1 MKKAIFTIFCIA
13 ALMVLTAFR
22 IASDILQKL
31 GIEQSEGQYSIQKN
45 VFNEN
50 IFSIPNAKLL
60 SSAVTS
66 DKKVLAREL
75 CIYIRQYCESDDFFA
90 AYAKERDSRKPASE
104 PPKALDAETIKQM
117 EELAKMYEEWSRN
130 NSYDAKTRESFKTQ
144 AADIRKQLE
153 TEKDP
158 HPNKTK
164 WEKEYPANPNA
175 LIRKKLEEAVSII
188 ESVDFDAT
196 TTVNKYGQRIFD
208 NPEYEKKSKKWKA
221 CYRAGKEVCDE
232 VKLFIKN
239 WLKEGIKTGTG
250 KMVGSENIN
259 TAGNKTADKQSENAT
274 NESQTLTKE
283 KKLMRNLKSK
293 VLGKAEN

>member
-1 MKKAIFTIFCIA
+1 MKKTLFTIFCIA

-45 VFNEN
+45 IFNEN

-60 SSAVTS
+60 SSAITG

-75 CIYIRQYCESDDFFA
+75 CTYIRQYCESDEFFA
-90 AYAKERDSRKPASE
+90 AYAKERDSRKPTSE

-130 NSYDAKTRESFKTQ
+130 NSYDAKTRESFKSQ

-158 HPNKTK
+158 HPNKSK
-164 WEKEYPANPNA
+164 WEKEYPASPTA

-188 ESVDFDAT
+188 ESVDFDAA
-196 TTVNKYGQRIFD
+196 TTVNKYGKRIFD

-250 KMVGSENIN
+250 KMVGSETNSNAGNTTTEKQLEN
-259 TAGNKTADKQSENAT
+259 TA
-274 NESQTLTKE
+274 NESQIPTKE
-283 KKLMRNLKSK
+283 KKVIRNLKDK
-293 VLGKAEN
+293 VLGKKEN